1 MVLFYHIGFAKFL
14 SHCAQSEGRIK
25 YMDEHQHLPDTNQLS
40 VLAATILL
48 AYALTPFVRIP
59 ETNLVL
65 RLPFGVFSFQLNF
78 GTLVS
83 LLTTVLAAV
92 GADWLLRGHPHP
104 SGGSLLP
111 HVLLPALTAWV
122 IGVPLSTLQ
131 MGVQWWAVFA
141 MGGGLLVLVFIAE
154 YIVEDLQDARQGPA
168 AAGLTALSFA
178 LYLILAIAARAAG
191 LRLYLLLPL
200 LVSALALICLR
211 TLYLRAGG
219 GWYLGWTFGIGVV
232 AAELLVG
239 LQYWPVSPLAYGL
252 IVTGLVFALTS
263 VASALEDGRAWP
275 ALLVEPGVVMGLL
288 WSLAIALGG

>member
-1 MVLFYHIGFAKFL
+1 M
-14 SHCAQSEGRIK
+14 E
-25 YMDEHQHLPDTNQLS
+25 EHQHLPDTNQLS

-59 ETNLVL
+59 ETTLAL
-65 RLPFGVFSFQLNF
+65 RLPFGIFSLQLNF

-83 LLTTVLAAV
+83 LLTAVLAAV
-92 GADWLLRGHPHP
+92 GTDWLLRSHPHP
-104 SGGSLLP
+104 GQGPLLP
-111 HVLLPALTAWV
+111 HGLLPALTAWV
-122 IGVPLSTLQ
+122 IGVPLGNLQ
-131 MGVQWWAVFA
+131 MGLQWWAVFA

-154 YIVEDLQDARQGPA
+154 YIVVDLQDARQGPA

-200 LVSALALICLR
+200 LVSALVLICLR

-219 GWYLGWTFGIGVV
+219 SWHLGWTFGIGVV

-239 LQYWPVSPLAYGL
+239 LQYWPITPLAYGL
-252 IVTGLVFALTS
+252 IVTGLVYALTS
-263 VASALEDGRAWP
+263 VASSMEDGRSWP
-275 ALLVEPGVVMGLL
+275 ALLVEPGIVMGLL
-288 WSLAIALGG
+288 WGLAFVMGG